1 MQHLDELGGF
11 QMIELRSSLP
21 DELLMFG
28 DKISMAHS
36 LEVRVPYLDRTV
48 VEFAQRLGAGF
59 AARTVT
65 RTLMR
70 TEIENAVA
78 EIRQGITLLRR
89 HL

>member
-1 MQHLDELGGF
+1 MRWRHRRDAQHGG
-11 QMIELRSSLP
+11 
-21 DELLMFG
+21 LL
-28 DKISMAHS
+28 
-36 LEVRVPYLDRTV
+36 RTV
-48 VEFAQRLGAGF
+48 AEATCSAGTEH
-59 AARTVT
+59 AVRTAT

>member
-1 MQHLDELGGF
+1 M
-11 QMIELRSSLP
+11 
-21 DELLMFG
+21 
-28 DKISMAHS
+28 
-36 LEVRVPYLDRTV
+36 
-48 VEFAQRLGAGF
+48 QRLGAGH
-59 AARTVT
+59 AVRTAM